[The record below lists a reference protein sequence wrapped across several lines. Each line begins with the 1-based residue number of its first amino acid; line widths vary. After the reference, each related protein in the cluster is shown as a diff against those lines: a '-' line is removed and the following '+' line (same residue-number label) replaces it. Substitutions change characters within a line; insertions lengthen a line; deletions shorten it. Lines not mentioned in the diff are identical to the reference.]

1 MKKRSSTGAATLIGV
16 MLALGFAPPDGPVA
30 DAAMGGD
37 VEQVRILLRRGGDV
51 NAAQGDG
58 MTALHWAARNGHDE
72 LVQVLIYAGANLA
85 AVTRL
90 GGYTPLHM
98 AAGGGRAVAVET
110 LLAAGA
116 DRQARTTSGGATP
129 LHLAA
134 ASGSGAAVDAL
145 LEQGA
150 EVDARETRWGQTPL
164 MFASSRGRLQV
175 AMELIAAGADMAI
188 TTRVADLPA
197 LAAGKRVGG
206 KVRDQV
212 LASFRGDEP
221 EGTSWQPSPAQ
232 VQAAVRAA
240 NDPPAGAGEGIP
252 DKLDDFGFPID
263 QDLGT
268 LGAPLGPD
276 TAPDEVGDALVAAT
290 QPANADEPPS
300 AGAYNAAFPNLVGAH
315 GGLTALLHAIREGKA
330 DTALALINEGADI
343 DQPSAG
349 DHTTPLLMA
358 TINGHFDLA
367 MTLLELGADPNIA
380 SDAGATPLFTALN
393 THWAPK
399 ARYPQPQAHLQQQAT
414 YLELMS
420 VLLAAGAD
428 PDVRLTKH
436 LWYME
441 YTFSHLGVDTR
452 GATPFWRAAHALDV
466 AAMRLLVKHGADP
479 GIPTRKA
486 PKRRFSASEDEKPTT
501 EDPSGLAP
509 VAVGGPAVW
518 PIHVVS
524 GHGYGTGFAGNSHR
538 HMPDGWMPAMRY
550 LVDELGADV
559 TRRDHEGF
567 SPMHNAAARG
577 DNDMIRFLVERGADV
592 TLVSRAGQTTAD
604 MANGPQQRTQ
614 AFTATVALL
623 ESLGSRNSHNCVSC

>member
-1 MKKRSSTGAATLIGV
+1 MRTRSPTVATILLGAVLSV
-16 MLALGFAPPDGPVA
+16 GFVTPNAPVA
-30 DAAMGGD
+30 DAAMLGNVD
-37 VEQVRILLRRGGDV
+37 QVRDLLRRGGDV

-58 MTALHWAARNGHDE
+58 MTALHWAARNGNDE
-72 LVQVLIYAGANLA
+72 LLQVLVYAGANLS

-98 AAGGGRAVAVET
+98 AAGGGRAAAAEA
-110 LLAAGA
+110 LLIAGA
-116 DRQARTTSGGATP
+116 DPRAQTTSGGAAP

-134 ASGSGAAVDAL
+134 ASGSSATVAAL
-145 LEQGA
+145 LAHGA
-150 EVDARETRWGQTPL
+150 DVNAREAHWGQTPL
-164 MFASSRGRLQV
+164 MFASSRGRLEV
-175 AMELIAAGADMAI
+175 ATRLIAAGADLAI
-188 TTRVADLPA
+188 TTHVANLPA
-197 LAAGKRVGG
+197 LAAEKRVGG

-221 EGTSWQPSPAQ
+221 EGTSWQPLPAQ

-240 NDPPAGAGEGIP
+240 NDPPPGAGEDAP
-252 DKLDDFGFPID
+252 DKVDDFGFPID

-268 LGAPLGPD
+268 LGAPQPPD
-276 TAPDEVGDALVAAT
+276 TALGEGPGAPAAADADDP
-290 QPANADEPPS
+290 PAED
-300 AGAYNAAFPNLVGAH
+300 AYSTSFPNLVATH
-315 GGLTALLHAIREGKA
+315 GGLTALLHAVREGKTE
-330 DTALALINEGADI
+330 TALALVDKGADI

-399 ARYPQPQAHLQQQAT
+399 ARYPQPRAHLQQQTT
-414 YLELMS
+414 YLELVS

-428 PDVRLTKH
+428 PNVRLTKH

-466 AAMRLLVKHGADP
+466 AAMRLLVEHGANPDV
-479 GIPTRKA
+479 PTRKA
-486 PKRRFSASEDEKPTT
+486 PKRRFDAPEDKEGPT
-501 EDPSGLAP
+501 EDPSGLP
-509 VAVGGPAVW
+509 PTVVGGPAVW
-518 PIHVVS
+518 PIHAAS

-538 HMPDGWMPAMRY
+538 HVSDGWMPTMRY

-559 TRRDHEGF
+559 NARDHEGF
-567 SPMHNAAARG
+567 APLHNAAARG
-577 DNDMIRFLVERGADV
+577 DNEMIRFLVERGADV
-592 TLVSRAGQTTAD
+592 TLVNRAGQTTAD

-614 AFTATVALL
+614 AFTDTVALL
-623 ESLGSRNSHNCVSC
+623 EGMGSKNNHNCVSC